1 MLIDRWM
8 DKKKKVVYT
17 YKGISFSLKEE
28 WNLSIDD
35 NIDEPER
42 HYSKWNKLAT
52 EGQILHYSTSM
63 GI

>member
-1 MLIDRWM
+1 M
-8 DKKKKVVYT
+8 YT

-28 WNLSIDD
+28 WNLSIGD

-52 EGQILHYSTSM
+52 EGQMLHYSTSM